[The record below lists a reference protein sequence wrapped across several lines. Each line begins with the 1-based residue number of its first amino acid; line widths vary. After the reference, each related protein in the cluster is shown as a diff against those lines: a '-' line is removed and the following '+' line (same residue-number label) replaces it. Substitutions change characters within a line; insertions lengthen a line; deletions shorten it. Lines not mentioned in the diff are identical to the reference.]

1 MLKSGDEEIENAQE
15 EKSKTISIEQ
25 EAKQP
30 TSRTNTNASE
40 KHSPTK
46 GFGRMNAKVKIIPES
61 RKGQL
66 NTRYLAT
73 LPGLLKV
80 VEVILGFVAF
90 ILAICADRRSTSSA
104 WAEHITFETTVVV
117 SVLILLYVVFPHLTL
132 ADERTREGLVVV
144 ELFFYG
150 INTLFFFIGIWLMV
164 HLAASWT
171 AEGRGAAILGSILCL
186 ALCLM
191 YAGEAYIKFKVWNKP
206 TPTHPESHQ
215 GHHHHVPPAPTHYNE
230 TKIERREMDEKTVV

>member
-150 INTLFFFIGIWLMV
+150 INTLFFFIGI
-164 HLAASWT
+164 
-171 AEGRGAAILGSILCL
+171 LCL